1 MIPQQF
7 EYAAPASLEEAL
19 GLLEQEG
26 AKPLAGG
33 MSLIPMMKLRL
44 AAPEQLID
52 IGRLK
57 ELSYIREE
65 GGRLHIGAG
74 TTHYEMES
82 SALARAKCPLLPETV
97 LNIGDIQVRNMGTIG
112 GSAAHADPAADYPAS
127 LCALEAQFVLV
138 KKGSERTVA
147 AADFFVDTLT
157 TALEH
162 GEIIREII
170 APVEAAGTGVSYKK
184 CVHPA

>member
-33 MSLIPMMKLRL
+33 MSLIPKMKLRL

-52 IGRLK
+52 IGRVK
-57 ELSYIREE
+57 ELSYVREE
-65 GGRLHIGAG
+65 GGKLHIGAG

-82 SALARAKCPLLPETV
+82 SALTRAKCPLLVDTV
-97 LNIGDIQVRNMGTIG
+97 RNIGDMQVGNRGTIA
-112 GSAAHADPAADYPAS
+112 GSAAD
-127 LCALEAQFVLV
+127 
-138 KKGSERTVA
+138 
-147 AADFFVDTLT
+147 
-157 TALEH
+157 
-162 GEIIREII
+162 
-170 APVEAAGTGVSYKK
+170 
-184 CVHPA
+184 